1 MFNSRGE
8 AIEAS
13 RAVKDPAFVTR
24 VINATEELA
33 NRALG
38 SAKAASS

>member
-1 MFNSRGE
+1 M
-8 AIEAS
+8 
-13 RAVKDPAFVTR
+13 KDPAFVTR

-38 SAKAASS
+38 SAKASS